1 VIPGRASVLV
11 VEDDAD
17 LAALVEMIV
26 SDAGYAVRGASDGA
40 DALARVEDEMPAL
53 VLLDMRMPVM
63 NGWEFAREFRA
74 RWGRAAPI
82 VVVTA
87 AEDARLRAQEIDAD
101 GWLEKPF
108 EIEDMLATVHRFL
121 DRPAPDQ
128 TAQP

>member
-1 VIPGRASVLV
+1 VIPDRTSVLV
-11 VEDDAD
+11 VEDDVD

-40 DALARVEDEMPAL
+40 EALARVEEEMPAL
-53 VLLDMRMPVM
+53 VLLDMRMPGM

-87 AEDARLRAQEIDAD
+87 AEDARQRAREIDAD
-101 GWLEKPF
+101 SYLEKPF
-108 EIEDMLATVHRFL
+108 EIEDVLSTLHRFL
-121 DRPAPDQ
+121 GHPAASQD
-128 TAQP
+128 AQP

>member
-1 VIPGRASVLV
+1 MIPGRASVLV

-26 SDAGYAVRGASDGA
+26 SDAGYAVRAARDGA
-40 DALARVEDEMPAL
+40 EALARVEEEMPGL

-87 AEDARLRAQEIDAD
+87 AEDARLRAQEVGADA
-101 GWLEKPF
+101 WLEKPF
-108 EIEDMLATVHRFL
+108 EIEEVLAMVHRFL